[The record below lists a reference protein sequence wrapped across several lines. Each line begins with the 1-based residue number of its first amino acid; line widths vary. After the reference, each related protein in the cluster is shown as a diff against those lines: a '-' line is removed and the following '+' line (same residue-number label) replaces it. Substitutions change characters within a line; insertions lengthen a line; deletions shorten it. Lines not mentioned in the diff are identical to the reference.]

1 MIKKIIS
8 GGQTGAGQAA
18 LDAAIKW
25 NIPHGGWVP
34 KGRKAEHRPLLS
46 IYQLKEMPTGSYP
59 ERAEMN
65 VIDSDGTLIV
75 THGELTGES
84 EYTLEMTKKH
94 NRPYFHADLHINNS
108 SFATAQAIYSWVKE
122 HTIESLNVA
131 GSKASKDIHIYRAA
145 LKILEIVFH
154 LDLIE
159 STMPDPSRA
168 IPQNP
173 RTIDEAVDALIVEL
187 PLRNK
192 TAVANLKDDELIYL
206 HTNLGG
212 YIRDKF
218 RLWNEKSELLTS
230 CRSFME
236 VDYLNAE
243 DASAIIITRLW
254 RRLKETHTLR
264 IVQ

>member
-1 MIKKIIS
+1 MIKKIVS

-25 NIPHGGWVP
+25 DIPHGGWVP
-34 KGRKAEHRPLLS
+34 KGRKTEHGQLLS

-59 ERAEMN
+59 ERAEKN
-65 VIDSDGTLIV
+65 VIDSDGTLIT

-94 NRPYFHADLHINNS
+94 NRPYFHADLNINS
-108 SFATAQAIYSWVKE
+108 SFATAQAIYSWIKE
-122 HTIESLNVA
+122 HDIESLNVA
-131 GSKASKDIHIYRAA
+131 GSRASKDLHIYRAVM
-145 LKILEIVFH
+145 KILEIVFH

-159 STMPDPSRA
+159 STMPDPSRT

-192 TAVANLKDDELIYL
+192 TAIANLKDEELIYL

-218 RLWNEKSELLTS
+218 GPWNEKSELLIS
-230 CRSFME
+230 CCSFME

-264 IVQ
+264 IVK

>member
-1 MIKKIIS
+1 MIKKIVS

-18 LDAAIKW
+18 LDAAMKW
-25 NIPHGGWVP
+25 DIPHGGWVP
-34 KGRKAEHRPLLS
+34 KGRKTEHGPLLS

-59 ERAEMN
+59 ERTEKN
-65 VIDSDGTLIV
+65 VIDSDGTLII
-75 THGELTGES
+75 THGELNGES

-94 NRPYFHADLHINNS
+94 DRPYFHADLTIHS
-108 SFATAQAIYSWVKE
+108 SFATAQAIYSWIKV
-122 HTIESLNVA
+122 HNVESLNIA
-131 GSKASKDIHIYRAA
+131 GSKASKDLHIYRAA

-168 IPQNP
+168 IPQDP
-173 RTIDEAVDALIVEL
+173 QTIDEAVDALIVEL

-192 TAVANLKDDELIYL
+192 TAIANLKDEELIYL
-206 HTNLGG
+206 HTNLGR
-212 YIRDKF
+212 YIRDMF
-218 RLWNEKSELLTS
+218 GPWNEKSELLIS
-230 CRSFME
+230 CCSFME

-264 IVQ
+264 IVK